1 MAQDN
6 KAMRYYATTYSQ
18 FSHNFLIATL
28 TANDAQFETQY
39 VQNEEVYSRFII
51 VSNQDVYNKVK
62 ELANENN
69 GTAISIEYG
78 SY

>member
-6 KAMRYYATTYSQ
+6 QAMRYFATTYSQ

-28 TANDAQFETQY
+28 TANDAQFQTEYLQTEET
-39 VQNEEVYSRFII
+39 YSKFII
-51 VSNQDVYNKVK
+51 ISNHDVYNKVK

-69 GTAISIEYG
+69 GTSISIEYG

>member
-6 KAMRYYATTYSQ
+6 QAMRYYATTYSQ
-18 FSHNFLIATL
+18 FSHNCLIATL
-28 TANDAQFETQY
+28 TANDAKFETQY
-39 VQNEEVYSRFII
+39 LQNEETFSKFII
-51 VSNQDVYNKVK
+51 VSNHDVYNKVK

>member
-6 KAMRYYATTYSQ
+6 QAMRYYATTYSQ

-28 TANDAQFETQY
+28 TANDAKFETQY
-39 VQNEEVYSRFII
+39 LQNEETYSKFAII
-51 VSNQDVYNKVK
+51 SNQDVYNKIK

-69 GTAISIEYG
+69 GTSISIEYG
-78 SY
+78 TY

>member
-6 KAMRYYATTYSQ
+6 QEMKYYATTYSQ

-28 TANDAQFETQY
+28 TANDAKFETQY
-39 VQNEEVYSRFII
+39 LQNEETFSKFII
-51 VSNQDVYNKVK
+51 VSNHDVYNKVK

>member
-18 FSHNFLIATL
+18 FSHNYLIATL

-39 VQNEEVYSRFII
+39 VHNEEVYSRFII
-51 VSNQDVYNKVK
+51 VSNQNIYNLVK
-62 ELANENN
+62 ELANDNS
-69 GTAISIEYG
+69 GTSISIEYG
-78 SY
+78 AY

>member
-6 KAMRYYATTYSQ
+6 ETMRYYATTYSQ

-28 TANDAQFETQY
+28 TANDTKFETQY
-39 VQNEEVYSRFII
+39 LQNEETYSKFAII
-51 VSNQDVYNKVK
+51 SNQDVYNKIK

-69 GTAISIEYG
+69 GTSISIEYG
-78 SY
+78 TY